1 MRIAGSYDALQRKG
15 GQIMAIH
22 YCEKCKKPLVRAKP
36 HYIPLGTN
44 EVLKIIDETC
54 EDCGGAYINENQQ
67 TTIIKNKEAHDR
79 LIEIMKQQ
87 FKVNGG

>member
-1 MRIAGSYDALQRKG
+1 MT
-15 GQIMAIH
+15 IH
-22 YCEKCKKPLVRAKP
+22 YCEKCKKPLVKTKP
-36 HYIPLGTN
+36 HYIPLGTD

-87 FKVNGG
+87 FKVNKGGLRNDG